1 MAKKA
6 VQLDGIS
13 KSKQDF
19 LNKTKGSTKGRGIN
33 CGDLLEAIPNY
44 VRAQCETVH
53 EGKNNTYIILGRDR
67 PGLRKSGYGGKG
79 DTQAGM
85 IDIVVGRM
93 GSEAKDVNKAG
104 EKVFADPDLQKD
116 AARIYISQKADIDDY
131 FKLADG
137 TLGNSKSKSAIAI
150 KADDVRV
157 ISRQGIKLITAT
169 DPKNSQGGAVKSAS
183 GIDLIA
189 GNDDED
195 MQPLVKGDNLS
206 DCISEVIKKMSQLDG
221 TLINYIKYQLTFN
234 KAVMAHYHRSP
245 LFGIVT
251 SPDINVLKAI
261 GPGVMAKQFGN
272 SIVSLAKH
280 KANLKILQ
288 NNYLTK
294 GGGSYINSRN
304 NNTN

>member
-1 MAKKA
+1 MKKA

-13 KSKQDF
+13 ESKRKF
-19 LNKTKGSTKGRGIN
+19 LNKTLGSTKGRGIN
-33 CGDLLEAIPNY
+33 GGDLLEAIPEF
-44 VRAQCETVH
+44 VRAQCETVQQ
-53 EGKNNTYIILGRDR
+53 GKNNTYIVMGRDR

-104 EKVFADPDLQKD
+104 EKVFADPDLKKD

-137 TLGNSKSKSAIAI
+137 TLGNSKAKSAIAI
-150 KADDVRV
+150 KADDVRL

-169 DPKNSQGGAVKSAS
+169 DAKNSQGGPVKSAS

-206 DCISEVIKKMSQLDG
+206 ECLGEIIKKISQLDG
-221 TLINYIKYQLTFN
+221 TLINYIKFQLSFN
-234 KAVMAHYHRSP
+234 KATVAHYHRSP
-245 LFGIVT
+245 LLGIVT
-251 SPDINVLKAI
+251 SPDIDVLKNV
-261 GPGVMAKQFGN
+261 GPPIMAKQYGK
-272 SIVSLAKH
+272 SIVSLVKH
-280 KANLKILQ
+280 KANLKILE

-294 GGGSYINSRN
+294 GGGAYINSRN